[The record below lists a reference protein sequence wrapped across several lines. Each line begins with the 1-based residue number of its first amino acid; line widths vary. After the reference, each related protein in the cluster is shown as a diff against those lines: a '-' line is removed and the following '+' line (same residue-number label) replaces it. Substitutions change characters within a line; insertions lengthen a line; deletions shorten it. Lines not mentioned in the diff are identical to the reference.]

1 MFCNSAQPLWE
12 MPRQLKT
19 AAAKSGLQE
28 CWTGGEPV
36 LVEVLLPSCGE
47 GHTLS
52 SSLSRTNDTAD
63 RSHRTPAS
71 AMRLEMQLEVRGS
84 QGRFRKRKSINTV
97 AASHLGN
104 VKNTDY

>member
-47 GHTLS
+47 GHTL
-52 SSLSRTNDTAD
+52 
-63 RSHRTPAS
+63 HHHS
-71 AMRLEMQLEVRGS
+71 AGQMTLLTGPT
-84 QGRFRKRKSINTV
+84 GP
-97 AASHLGN
+97 LPLP
-104 VKNTDY
+104 